1 MYNGNA
7 DNMDRGHVMLKL
19 FYASASPYARK
30 VRVLISEK
38 GIESSVALQ
47 SCLPFEK
54 PVDLVALNPLSKV
67 PCLVLEDGTALYDS
81 PFICEYLDQLSAPE
95 LLPTIGQDRWVTLG
109 RQALADGILDA
120 GVSIRLESLRAETE
134 RSPAWITRQTEAI
147 DRTLNSFEGAIAS
160 FGESITMAHISLGCA
175 LGWLDFRMPNHD
187 WRKDRP
193 QLSHWFSQ
201 ISARPSMI
209 ATMPA

>member
-1 MYNGNA
+1 
-7 DNMDRGHVMLKL
+7 MLKL
-19 FYASASPYARK
+19 FYSSVSPYARK
-30 VRVLISEK
+30 VRVLVSEK
-38 GIESSVALQ
+38 SIESRIALQ

-54 PVDLVALNPLSKV
+54 PADLIALNPLSKV

-95 LLPTIGQDRWVTLG
+95 LVPPSGPARWLTLG

-120 GVSIRLESLRAETE
+120 GVSVRLESQRAKTE
-134 RSPAWITRQTEAI
+134 RSPAWITRQTEVI
-147 DRTLNSFEGAIAS
+147 DRSLNAFEEAIAS
-160 FGESITMAHISLGCA
+160 FGETLTMAHIALGCA
-175 LGWLDFRMPNHD
+175 LGWLDFRMPTHD
-187 WRKDRP
+187 WRKERP

-209 ATMPA
+209 ATKPA

>member
-7 DNMDRGHVMLKL
+7 ENMDKGHVMLKL

-95 LLPTIGQDRWVTLG
+95 LLPPSGQDRWVTLG

-120 GVSIRLESLRAETE
+120 GVSVRLESLRAETE
-134 RSPAWITRQTEAI
+134 RSPAWITRQTEVV
-147 DRTLNSFEGAIAS
+147 DRSLNSFEGAIAS
-160 FGESITMAHISLGCA
+160 RWRISRSVVRWAGSISECQITTGA
-175 LGWLDFRMPNHD
+175 
-187 WRKDRP
+187 KTDRSFP
-193 QLSHWFSQ
+193 VG
-201 ISARPSMI
+201 SAKSRRDPR
-209 ATMPA
+209 

>member
-1 MYNGNA
+1 MYNRNTA
-7 DNMDRGHVMLKL
+7 SERGHVMLKL
-19 FYASASPYARK
+19 FYSSVSPYARK
-30 VRVLISEK
+30 VRVLVSEK
-38 GIESSVALQ
+38 GIESRIILQ

-95 LLPTIGQDRWVTLG
+95 LLPPNGRARWLTLG

-120 GVSIRLESLRAETE
+120 GVSILLEGRRDETE
-134 RSPAWITRQTEAI
+134 RSPAWITRQTEVI
-147 DRTLNSFEGAIAS
+147 DRTLNSFEDAIAN
-160 FGESITMAHISLGCA
+160 FGETLTVAHIALGCA

-187 WRKDRP
+187 WRKQRP
-193 QLSHWFSQ
+193 RLSHWFSQ

-209 ATMPA
+209 ATKPA